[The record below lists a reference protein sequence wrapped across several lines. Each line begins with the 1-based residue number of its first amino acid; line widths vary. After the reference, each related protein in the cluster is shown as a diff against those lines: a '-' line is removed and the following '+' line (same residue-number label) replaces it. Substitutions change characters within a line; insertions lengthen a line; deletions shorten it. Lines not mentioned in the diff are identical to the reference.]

1 MIASALT
8 EREIT
13 PLPTLTVVVA
23 VAAIAV
29 TAHLASTNITRK
41 LVGSTEIAD
50 LPLLGL
56 IGKNVLLGLRQGE
69 ITNQKLPEKLLTAIY
84 QKQRMKVES

>member
-1 MIASALT
+1 VIASALT

-41 LVGSTEIAD
+41 LV
-50 LPLLGL
+50 LLGL